1 MASVRARLRR
11 LVWNA
16 DERRPRAP
24 IRLVAGIVVVAVTL
38 VGVAFLVQ
46 SLRSLLPSVLLVER
60 SLFVVVVTA
69 ASGAA
74 SVVAVAAVGWL
85 IDRRRLADFG
95 LGLDRDWWLD
105 LGFGLALG
113 AGLMTLVFAVEL
125 ALGWVVVTG
134 TLAPRG
140 SFLSGFLAVC
150 VLFLV
155 VGVQEELL
163 ARGYLLTNVCEG
175 LVGWLGTTGATAVA
189 VLLSSVVFGALH
201 LGNPNATAVSGLSIS
216 LAGVMLA
223 VGYVLTDDLAIPI
236 GLHVTWNLFQGAVY
250 GFPVSG
256 LGLDVAVV
264 AVSQRGPELWT
275 GGAFG
280 PEAGLLGVAAIL
292 LGTLAIVGYVRLRYR
307 SLSVHP
313 SLSVPDL
320 RWRDRDCSS

>member
-1 MASVRARLRR
+1 
-11 LVWNA
+11 
-16 DERRPRAP
+16 
-24 IRLVAGIVVVAVTL
+24 
-38 VGVAFLVQ
+38 
-46 SLRSLLPSVLLVER
+46 
-60 SLFVVVVTA
+60 
-69 ASGAA
+69 
-74 SVVAVAAVGWL
+74 
-85 IDRRRLADFG
+85 
-95 LGLDRDWWLD
+95 
-105 LGFGLALG
+105 
-113 AGLMTLVFAVEL
+113 MTLVFAVEL

-150 VLFLV
+150 VLFIV

-201 LGNPNATAVSGLSIS
+201 LGNPNATVVSGLSIS